1 MQVLVDNGENM
12 NEGFILLHR
21 RIIKEWEWYSNINDT
36 RLWVH
41 CLLRANWEDN
51 WYDGILI
58 KRGSFMTSYK
68 SLSSETGLTVQ
79 QVRTSLAHLKKTDNL
94 TIENNHQYS
103 IITIKN
109 YDKYQCEQQTNN
121 TPITHDQHTSNTRV
135 TTNNKDNKDNKYNKK
150 ENIKE
155 KRKYGTFKRVVL
167 TDDEYARLVSD
178 YGEEFV
184 INQIALLDEYIESNN
199 NKNKYTNFNLV
210 LHKSIREQWFKPKS
224 KVPEWYDKNTEK
236 KQDTEKLGEL
246 EDILKEFE

>member
-1 MQVLVDNGENM
+1 M

-68 SLSSETGLTVQ
+68 SLSSETGLTIQ

-94 TIENNHQYS
+94 TIENNRQYS

-184 INQIALLDEYIESNN
+184 INQIVLLDEYIESNN

-210 LHKSIREQWFKPKS
+210 LRKSIREQWFKSKT

-246 EDILKEFE
+246 EEILKEFE

>member
-1 MQVLVDNGENM
+1 M

-94 TIENNHQYS
+94 TIENNRQYS

-167 TDDEYARLVSD
+167 TDDEYTRLVSD

-210 LHKSIREQWFKPKS
+210 LRKSIREQWFKPKS
-224 KVPEWYDKNTEK
+224 NVPEWYDKNTEK

>member
-1 MQVLVDNGENM
+1 M

-68 SLSSETGLTVQ
+68 SLSSETGLTIQ

-94 TIENNHQYS
+94 TIENNRQYS

-184 INQIALLDEYIESNN
+184 INQIVLLDEYIESNN

-210 LHKSIREQWFKPKS
+210 LRKSIREQWFKSKT

-246 EDILKEFE
+246 EEILKEFEW

>member
-1 MQVLVDNGENM
+1 M

-68 SLSSETGLTVQ
+68 SLSSETGLTIQ

-121 TPITHDQHTSNTRV
+121 TSITRNQQTSNKRV
-135 TTNNKDNKDNKYNKK
+135 TTNNKDNKDNKEKINNKYIVEIVNYLNIRTGQHYKSTTDKTINLVNARLNEKFTIDDFKIVIDKMCVEWMNTDMQKYLRPETLFGTKFESYLNREVKPKKK
-150 ENIKE
+150 E
-155 KRKYGTFKRVVL
+155 
-167 TDDEYARLVSD
+167 D
-178 YGEEFV
+178 
-184 INQIALLDEYIESNN
+184 NQME
-199 NKNKYTNFNLV
+199 
-210 LHKSIREQWFKPKS
+210 
-224 KVPEWYDKNTEK
+224 
-236 KQDTEKLGEL
+236 
-246 EDILKEFE
+246 ILKGMYNGTIKII